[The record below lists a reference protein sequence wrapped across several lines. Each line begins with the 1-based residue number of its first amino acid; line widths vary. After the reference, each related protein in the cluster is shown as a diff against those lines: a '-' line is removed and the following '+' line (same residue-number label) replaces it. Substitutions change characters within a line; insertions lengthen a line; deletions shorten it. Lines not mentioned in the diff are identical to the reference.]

1 MEEGRKGG
9 RMEDPSQGTACW
21 DSLFAGR
28 PVCAARGGERGL
40 PECDRCL
47 KESARRL
54 MAEALEIE
62 IRHARLRSVR
72 QLRNGFHPLR
82 LVITGI
88 GPVPVRVPK
97 FRPSELGRAP
107 HYSVLV
113 PPYSRHALVPS
124 AERAARFKQALASGS
139 AAEAL
144 YALLGSRAS
153 ALPPSML
160 RELQAW
166 WAVQCFQRRTQAFEA
181 SATHTPKLTQ
191 DDTFPTLWLAGACP
205 KEVKA

>member
-1 MEEGRKGG
+1 MGV
-9 RMEDPSQGTACW
+9 DPSQGTACW
-21 DSLFAGR
+21 DSLSAGR
-28 PVCAARGGERGL
+28 LPCVVTGKERAL
-40 PECDRCL
+40 PECDGCL

-54 MAEALEIE
+54 MEEALEIE
-62 IRHARLRSVR
+62 IRHTRLHSVG
-72 QLRNGFHPLR
+72 QLRNGFHPPR

-97 FRPSELGRAP
+97 FRPGDNGRAP
-107 HYSVLV
+107 CSSVLV
-113 PPYSRHALVPS
+113 PPYARHAQAPS
-124 AERAARFKQALASGS
+124 ADSVARFQRALAIRS

-166 WAVQCFQRRTQAFEA
+166 WAVQCSQRRPQASEA
-181 SATHTPKLTQ
+181 GAIHTPNLTQ
-191 DDTFPTLWLAGACP
+191 DYTFPSLWLAGACP
-205 KEVKA
+205 KG